1 MQSRCNCSRLRQ
13 LLPVASPRL
22 LTNISRVG
30 VMPPT
35 RILLMDSY
43 RSDSAADFVPAR
55 MPRAAATGKDQ
66 KSTLLD
72 VPRASPFLRDC
83 QSCSDKT
90 SRAVNFDFLLLL
102 RDILRYILLD
112 HIKMIVC

>member
-1 MQSRCNCSRLRQ
+1 MPST
-13 LLPVASPRL
+13 SPATL
-22 LTNISRVG
+22 D
-30 VMPPT
+30 
-35 RILLMDSY
+35 RILQPILSLLEC
-43 RSDSAADFVPAR
+43 RALQQRASGSRRLSLAD
-55 MPRAAATGKDQ
+55 GSLDQ

-102 RDILRYILLD
+102 RDML
-112 HIKMIVC
+112 